1 MHLCPRAERIDRLA
15 ISLVQAYITTAR
27 NHCPSCAGNRFMSYW
42 FGYSETGGSRY
53 GATASR
59 RRRDQGRREW
69 AMANKARGAR
79 GALGVVLAVC
89 TAVLVLGMSGTANAA
104 LFARSG
110 INAATTGEYISGY
123 GVACANWVPNNPQL
137 DPNYGPIYDPDTGS
151 YYRG

>member
-1 MHLCPRAERIDRLA
+1 
-15 ISLVQAYITTAR
+15 
-27 NHCPSCAGNRFMSYW
+27 
-42 FGYSETGGSRY
+42 
-53 GATASR
+53 
-59 RRRDQGRREW
+59 
-69 AMANKARGAR
+69 MANKARGAR